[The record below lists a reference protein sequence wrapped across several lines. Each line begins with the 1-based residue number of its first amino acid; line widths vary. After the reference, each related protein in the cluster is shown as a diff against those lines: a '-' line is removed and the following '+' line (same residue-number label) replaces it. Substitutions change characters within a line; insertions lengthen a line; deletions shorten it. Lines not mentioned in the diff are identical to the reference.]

1 MTFPPRRDLVARME
15 RKTSMD
21 TFGATAL
28 ILFALLLAFN
38 QVVIKVSGGGFGPV
52 FQAGIRSAG
61 AVIVLLVWM
70 RIKGVALV
78 MPLGVSRWGLLSGL
92 AFTFEFICL
101 FTALDYTSVSRASVI
116 FYSMPVWLAI
126 AAHLFLPGERLTPV
140 RVVGLAL
147 AMGGV
152 IWALSNR
159 DGAHVSWQ
167 GDLAAVGAALGWT
180 SIALMVRATKLNTVK
195 PEVQLLWQV
204 AVSAPILLLLAY
216 ASGDMVRDVQVIH
229 LAGMAFQIICVASL
243 GFLFWFWLLT
253 LYPAASVA
261 SFSFLSPVFSVI
273 LGWALLNETVGLEI
287 WGALV
292 LVAAGIYLIN
302 RR

>member
-1 MTFPPRRDLVARME
+1 
-15 RKTSMD
+15 
-21 TFGATAL
+21 
-28 ILFALLLAFN
+28 
-38 QVVIKVSGGGFGPV
+38 
-52 FQAGIRSAG
+52 
-61 AVIVLLVWM
+61 
-70 RIKGVALV
+70 
-78 MPLGVSRWGLLSGL
+78 
-92 AFTFEFICL
+92 
-101 FTALDYTSVSRASVI
+101 VI

>member
-1 MTFPPRRDLVARME
+1 MTFPPRRDLVALME